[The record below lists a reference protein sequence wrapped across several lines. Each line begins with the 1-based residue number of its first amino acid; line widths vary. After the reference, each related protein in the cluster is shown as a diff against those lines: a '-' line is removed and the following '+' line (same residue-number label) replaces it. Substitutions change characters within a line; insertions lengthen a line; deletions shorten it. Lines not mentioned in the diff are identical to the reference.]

1 MLCESLNVVI
11 KLIGACTTISNFCF
25 VIKYMRMSLHE
36 ALYVDFADLADF
48 TDGYSLMI
56 NTYRWHIITTSHGHN
71 REKFSV
77 AMLADFGAT

>member
-1 MLCESLNVVI
+1 
-11 KLIGACTTISNFCF
+11 
-25 VIKYMRMSLHE
+25 MSLHE

-56 NTYRWHIITTSHGHN
+56 NTYRWHIITTCHGHN